1 MVCVLKDITQRT
13 SIMSDIVTH
22 CGCWTLIRFG
32 TWYIYNTVAFLEE
45 IRFICSTYTWWSRD
59 EIKQRN
65 ICGWDYQ
72 DAEYIVPLFPMAQW
86 VNSPSAVQE
95 TWETRIWSLGQKIP
109 WRRKWQLTSL
119 FSPEKSCG
127 QRSLAVYGPK
137 DDKVRHDWMMV
148 QACTMNE
155 WSHWRFLQ
163 VRILDFWI
171 QCILLRWCKLLCSH
185 KGIIKSRSDEQTDKF
200 PLLGSVR
207 TELRGGVD

>member
-72 DAEYIVPLFPMAQW
+72 DVEYVVPLFPMAQW

-95 TWETRIWSLGQKIP
+95 TWETRIWSLGQKDPLEEEMATDFFILAWKILWTEEP
-109 WRRKWQLTSL
+109 GSLRSKGWQSQTWLNDGTGMHHEWMVTLMILTGKNFRLLDPMHS
-119 FSPEKSCG
+119 FK
-127 QRSLAVYGPK
+127 
-137 DDKVRHDWMMV
+137 MM
-148 QACTMNE
+148 
-155 WSHWRFLQ
+155 
-163 VRILDFWI
+163 
-171 QCILLRWCKLLCSH
+171 
-185 KGIIKSRSDEQTDKF
+185 
-200 PLLGSVR
+200 
-207 TELRGGVD
+207 